1 MKKEASMDE
10 AAMEKHDN
18 EYNNVSEQLEQ
29 AASKKN
35 TENESD

>member
-1 MKKEASMDE
+1 
-10 AAMEKHDN
+10 MEQHDN

-35 TENESD
+35 TENESDQA